1 MKLELDTYGFM
12 LETEYAYISLT
23 WEMIV
28 VVTLGAIIFKAYK
41 NYSKKVGK

>member
-1 MKLELDTYGFM
+1 MTIELDTYGFM
-12 LETEYAYISLT
+12 VDTHYAYLSLS

-28 VVTLGAIIFKAYK
+28 VGTLSAIIFKAYK